1 MENLAHAAVDTT
13 KVVKT
18 KTLTTTAPNGEQ
30 VVVEVGVTE
39 CSVGYPKGSETWDGF
54 DPHESGYCVP
64 RIIE

>member
-1 MENLAHAAVDTT
+1 MENLAHAVDTT
-13 KVVKT
+13 KVV

-54 DPHESGYCVP
+54 DPHEGGYCVP